1 MPQLKTLTGESALT
15 FLLIHDPDHAQHLG
29 FHIPLSSK
37 QNLSLF
43 AGATATNAT
52 HDPVVN
58 VDGYL
63 TVTTTSQPGGTL
75 AQDITVTVPSL
86 SIAFTHT
93 GTFSYPPN
101 IPYPVQDCTNV
112 AGTLYLVGENPAVG
126 SNLFNAQQYP
136 AYPPLNGSQP
146 ASGGRVT
153 IDLWNDDRITG
164 VFKTNVDNYVSGGSG
179 TWAAINA

>member
-43 AGATATNAT
+43 AGATAANAI
-52 HDPVVN
+52 HDPVIK
-58 VDGYL
+58 VDGFL
-63 TVTTTSQPGGTL
+63 TVTTTSQTGETL

-93 GTFSYPPN
+93 GTFPWPAN

-126 SNLFNAQQYP
+126 SNAFNAQQYP
-136 AYPPLNGSQP
+136 AYQS
-146 ASGGRVT
+146 ASAGRVT
-153 IDLWNDDRITG
+153 IDFWNDDRITG